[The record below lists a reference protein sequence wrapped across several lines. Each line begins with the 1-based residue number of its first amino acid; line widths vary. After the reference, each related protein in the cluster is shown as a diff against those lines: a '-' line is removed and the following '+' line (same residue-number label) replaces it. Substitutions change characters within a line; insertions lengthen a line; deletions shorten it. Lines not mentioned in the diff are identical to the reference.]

1 MAQTTRTPAI
11 DLHALREL
19 IQDEFALV
27 AAEQPGRKMAWRRA
41 PSALNREP
49 LINGKA

>member
-19 IQDEFALV
+19 MQDEFVLV
-27 AAEQPGRKMAWRRA
+27 AADQPGRTITWQRA
-41 PSALNREP
+41 LSTLTAT
-49 LINGKA
+49 